1 MCRLK
6 RLFLI
11 LLVSSVVCCSLLAL
25 PGGNQKRYIE
35 VSPQEEVPEMSLTV
49 VSEEQMNSQE
59 ISETS
64 LTDTETPAPVE
75 EVPAPVEEVVE
86 VKKADLDEMVAI
98 IEELDATIAEASS
111 HAEVAN
117 ASAEAVD
124 KAFNLGYARAEE
136 LTRAFAMG
144 NVVLGFD
151 NGLPQWGL
159 GAEMGIKIGNG
170 LLISAGANYLVGGFT
185 MDSLVMPFSIDRLTF
200 TLGFGWEW

>member
-25 PGGNQKRYIE
+25 PGGNQKRYID
-35 VSPQEEVPEMSLTV
+35 VSPQEEQPEMSLTV

-75 EVPAPVEEVVE
+75 APVEEVVE
-86 VKKADLDEMVAI
+86 VKKADLEEMVAI
-98 IEELDATIAEASS
+98 VDELDATIAEAEDK
-111 HAEVAN
+111 AAVAD
-117 ASAEAVD
+117 ASAEAVE
-124 KAFNLGYARAEE
+124 KAYNLGFAKAEKK
-136 LTRAFAMG
+136 TRAFAMG

-151 NGLPQWGL
+151 NGIPQWGL

-185 MDSLVMPFSIDRLTF
+185 MDTVVQPLTIDRLTV
-200 TLGFGWEW
+200 TLGVGWEW

>member
-11 LLVSSVVCCSLLAL
+11 LLVSCVVCCSLLAL

-75 EVPAPVEEVVE
+75 APVEEVVE
-86 VKKADLDEMVAI
+86 VKKADLEEMVAI
-98 IEELDATIAEASS
+98 VDELDATLAEAEDK
-111 HAEVAN
+111 AAVAD
-117 ASAEAVD
+117 ASAVAVE
-124 KAFNLGYARAEE
+124 KAYNLGFAKAEKK
-136 LTRAFAMG
+136 TRAFAMG
-144 NVVLGFD
+144 NVVLGFA
-151 NGLPQWGL
+151 NGIPQWGL

-185 MDSLVMPFSIDRLTF
+185 MDTVVQPLNIDRLTV
-200 TLGFGWEW
+200 TLGVGWEW